1 MADEFDWQGTLQL
14 AVDVSF
20 RLSLPPAARGA
31 ARPWRGGAGGA
42 RRKPLLRPGSSCSAS
57 RTRPLAQTG
66 SCYAAMAFDTEG
78 TFYGSY
84 PLDAEGNYKH
94 NV

>member
-14 AVDVSF
+14 AVDVSPC
-20 RLSLPPAARGA
+20 LPEPLAPRPKPSAWRWGRGEEPMLFIPDRAARCV
-31 ARPWRGGAGGA
+31 ARLP
-42 RRKPLLRPGSSCSAS
+42 
-57 RTRPLAQTG
+57 AQTG

>member
-14 AVDVSF
+14 AVDVSP
-20 RLSLPPAARGA
+20 RPPGPPAARAGA
-31 ARPWRGGAGGA
+31 CAWRQGGSEE
-42 RRKPLLRPGSSCSAS
+42 PMLRPRSSCPDAQP
-57 RTRPLAQTG
+57 RPLAQTG